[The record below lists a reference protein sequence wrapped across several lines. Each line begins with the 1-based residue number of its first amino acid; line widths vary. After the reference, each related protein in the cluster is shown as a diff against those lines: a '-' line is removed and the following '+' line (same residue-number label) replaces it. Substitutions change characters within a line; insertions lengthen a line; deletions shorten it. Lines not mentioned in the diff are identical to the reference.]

1 VVHRLLA
8 IVAVVVCCI
17 AAGGCAAS
25 PRPVPI
31 TRSSGTAERS
41 PGVGKS
47 AGSGQPVATR
57 PEVVVVDAAFQPQT
71 ISIRAGQ
78 TVTWVNKDRV
88 AHAVTADQGAFDM
101 PLPSGSI
108 RTHQFTAPGT
118 VAYTCR
124 IHPANPFMHG
134 RVVVS

>member
-1 VVHRLLA
+1 VRRRLA
-8 IVAVVVCCI
+8 ILAVVVCCI

-31 TRSSGTAERS
+31 TRSSTTAERF
-41 PGVGKS
+41 PGLGIS

-71 ISIRAGQ
+71 TSIRAGQ

-88 AHAVTADQGAFDM
+88 AHAVTADHGGFDM
-101 PLPSGSI
+101 PLPPGSI
-108 RTHQFTAPGT
+108 RTHRFTAPGT
-118 VAYTCR
+118 VTYTCR

-134 RVVVS
+134 RVVIS